1 MDAEPCLHVD
11 DLEACR
17 DLLRAGSKSFHA
29 ASLLLPRRIRDS
41 TTALYAFCRL
51 GDDAVDNAADP
62 RAGLELMRRRL
73 DAAYAG
79 QPEDHPADRALAAVV
94 RLHDIPRTLPDAL
107 LEGFAW
113 DAEGGRCYADI
124 DALHGYA
131 ARVAGTVGA
140 MVTLI
145 MGVRSHAALAR
156 ATDLGAAMQLTNIAR
171 DVGEDARAGRLY
183 LPAQWLHEAGLAPR
197 DFMANPVFSPAVG
210 IVVARLLAEA
220 QRLYARAEAGIAML
234 PRDCRPAIRAAHRI
248 YAEIGAEVTRHGF
261 DSVSRRAVVSA
272 SRKIA
277 LVARARLP
285 SLARAEGGAEPPLP
299 ANAFLVHA
307 VTPAPM
313 AVAARTLDERIG
325 WAIELFAELETRR
338 RLPQ

>member
-1 MDAEPCLHVD
+1 MDAEPRLD
-11 DLEACR
+11 AEDLEACR
-17 DLLRAGSKSFHA
+17 DLLRVGSKSFSA
-29 ASLLLPRRIRDS
+29 AALLLPRRVRDS
-41 TTALYAFCRL
+41 ATALYAFCRL
-51 GDDAVDNAADP
+51 GDDAVDNATDP
-62 RAGLELMRRRL
+62 RAGLALMRRRL

-79 QPEDHPADRALAAVV
+79 EPENHPADRALAAVV

-113 DAEGGRCYADI
+113 DAEGRRYPDI
-124 DALHGYA
+124 GALHGYA

-140 MVTLI
+140 MMTLI

-183 LPAQWLHEAGLAPR
+183 LPCEWLREAGLAPR
-197 DFMANPVFSPAVG
+197 DFLANPVFSPAVG

-220 QRLYARAEAGIAML
+220 QRLYTRAESGIAML

-248 YAEIGAEVTRHGF
+248 YAEIGAEVTRNGF
-261 DSVSRRAVVSA
+261 DSCSRRAVVSS

-285 SLARAEGGAEPPLP
+285 SLARAEGGAEPPLA
-299 ANAFLVHA
+299 ANAFLVNA

-313 AVAARTLDERIG
+313 AVAARSLDERIG
-325 WAIELFAELETRR
+325 WAIELFADLETRGR
-338 RLPQ
+338 ISH